1 MALTKLAIKKALRI
15 SALLADNNI
24 RMVDWSHDLAKSER
38 NGLMVE
44 IQTPAGKQ
52 LMPLDEAAK
61 IILEMVTK

>member
-1 MALTKLAIKKALRI
+1 MLTKLAIKKALRVN
-15 SALLADNNI
+15 ALLADNNI

-52 LMPLDEAAK
+52 WMPLDDAAK
-61 IILEMVTK
+61 SILEMVSK